1 MNEEKSALRRQ
12 VLAAEKTMTPQEK
25 TAADA
30 AIRQHV
36 LALPSY
42 QCARTVMA
50 FVGRDDEID
59 TRPLLSAILAAGKRL
74 CVPLCVAAGEMEC
87 REIGSLD
94 ELQKGS
100 YGILEPPADAPRVPP
115 EDIDL
120 VLVPCVTC
128 DHDGHRLGRGGGYYD
143 RFLAAYTGKTALL
156 ARETLT
162 RHPIPQHP
170 HDRIVKPVVT
180 DSGVFE
186 QV

>member
-12 VLAAEKTMTPQEK
+12 VLAAERAMTPQEK
-25 TAADA
+25 AAADA

-42 QCARTVMA
+42 RCARTVMA

-143 RFLAAYTGKTALL
+143 RFLAAYTGSTALL

-170 HDRIVKPVVT
+170 HDRVVKPVVT
-180 DSGVFE
+180 DDGVFE
-186 QV
+186 

>member
-1 MNEEKSALRRQ
+1 MNEEKRTLRRQ
-12 VLAAEKTMTPQEK
+12 VLAAEKTMTRQEK
-25 TAADA
+25 AAADA

-36 LALPSY
+36 LTLPSY
-42 QCARTVMA
+42 RCARTVMA
-50 FVGRDDEID
+50 FVGKDDEID
-59 TRPLLSAILAAGKRL
+59 TRPLLVDILASGKRL

-94 ELQKGS
+94 ELQEGS
-100 YGILEPPADAPRVPP
+100 YGIWEPPVTAPRVPP

-143 RFLAAYTGKTALL
+143 RFLSTYTGQTALL
-156 ARETLT
+156 AREALT
-162 RHPIPQHP
+162 RDTIPQHP

-180 DSGVFE
+180 DSGVFG
-186 QV
+186 